1 MGARHQR
8 GEVDLLV
15 GGMGALAADA
25 QPVERGD
32 AERER
37 TRERAER
44 RSYTM
49 SGSRSLAMAA
59 VGERPGRPCI
69 SVPTS
74 TAGTTLGIVLFNRVD
89 QLSFRRIAPIVL
101 LFSGLSL
108 GV

>member
-1 MGARHQR
+1 
-8 GEVDLLV
+8 
-15 GGMGALAADA
+15 MGALAAYA

-37 TRERAER
+37 ARERAER

-49 SGSRSLAMAA
+49 SGSRSLAMTA

-74 TAGTTLGIVLFNRVD
+74 AAGTALGIVLFNHVD
-89 QLSFRRIAPIVL
+89 QLSFRHIVLIVL
-101 LFSGLSL
+101 LFSRGCPLAFEAK
-108 GV
+108 